1 MHNLTL
7 IDGAPGDAMVER
19 AMRFKPGKDLG
30 SVFMKKFA
38 RCGFFVCAL
47 LSAWCTD
54 ALAVI
59 ININANTNWSAIA
72 TGSGVGGQPN
82 STDNIIVLRGATL
95 TVDVGNGQCASIQL
109 GRDTGGVGQRGNGT
123 LLFNAASQVTVS
135 GIVTL
140 GDNTNGGNRTG
151 SITMTAGGTLILTGF
166 TVNVFGAWTPGNGT
180 VELSATNTLPTQ
192 LNASGYNNLTVN
204 GAGTTTSLSGTVT
217 VAGALNV
224 AAGTLAVGAN
234 TLNVGRNFTVN
245 GTLSDTGPVNL
256 TGSGTTIDGTGSV
269 TDTGTVT
276 FAGTIVISGAITV
289 TNNGT
294 ITSTAAGGIT
304 GSVAGSTW
312 TNAAN
317 STLNVSGPLLA
328 TGTLTASANPNT
340 VNYAGAAQTVRLP
353 SAGTYFHLTLSGSGS
368 KTMPARRLN
377 IIRVRPIDSRLR
389 WTQSNSRNSRHAAWE
404 SIFFFAA
411 GPPAA
416 AAIDR
421 PPAER
426 SALRILGAPERIRAM
441 VRTGRSCV
449 GACGSQLSA

>member
-59 ININANTNWSAIA
+59 ININANTNWSAIT

-180 VELSATNTLPTQ
+180 VELSATNTLPRSNRCPFDGNPLTEVVRSSGQ
-192 LNASGYNNLTVN
+192 TARARTLRDLHTPLIASRGRWHAPCTLRNKWHDIGRLHL
-204 GAGTTTSLSGTVT
+204 GSLE
-217 VAGALNV
+217 
-224 AAGTLAVGAN
+224 
-234 TLNVGRNFTVN
+234 
-245 GTLSDTGPVNL
+245 
-256 TGSGTTIDGTGSV
+256 
-269 TDTGTVT
+269 
-276 FAGTIVISGAITV
+276 
-289 TNNGT
+289 
-294 ITSTAAGGIT
+294 
-304 GSVAGSTW
+304 
-312 TNAAN
+312 
-317 STLNVSGPLLA
+317 
-328 TGTLTASANPNT
+328 
-340 VNYAGAAQTVRLP
+340 
-353 SAGTYFHLTLSGSGS
+353 S
-368 KTMPARRLN
+368 K
-377 IIRVRPIDSRLR
+377 
-389 WTQSNSRNSRHAAWE
+389 E
-404 SIFFFAA
+404 SH
-411 GPPAA
+411 
-416 AAIDR
+416 
-421 PPAER
+421 
-426 SALRILGAPERIRAM
+426 
-441 VRTGRSCV
+441 T
-449 GACGSQLSA
+449 